1 MSDWDI
7 TEEFRNEPRQ
17 FLPLCKPFALDFRKL
32 DQPLKTVINK
42 LTFRI
47 LEANF
52 KEANF
57 TEAKLGANSTENEPQ
72 MYIQEPVK
80 HLCWI
85 FK

>member
-1 MSDWDI
+1 MGH

-17 FLPLCKPFALDFRKL
+17 FFPLCKPFALDFRKL
-32 DQPLKTVINK
+32 DQPPKTVINK

-52 KEANF
+52 KETNF